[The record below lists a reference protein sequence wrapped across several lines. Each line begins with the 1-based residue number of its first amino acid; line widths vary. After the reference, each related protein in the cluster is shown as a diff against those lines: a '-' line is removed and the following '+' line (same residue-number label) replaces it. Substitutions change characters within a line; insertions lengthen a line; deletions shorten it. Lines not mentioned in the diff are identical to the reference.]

1 MSDAPEPDSHHPEP
15 GGDEPGRESPAAT
28 ANAIAGPASDDATLF
43 AALGV
48 ILSAAH
54 VLISMKMRCA
64 AVAWS
69 GVATGGLLI
78 ASVAA
83 MQLASRRGGRAAIA
97 LLLSALQP
105 GLGQMAMGRFAAGAG
120 LVAASTALFLSGHWH
135 VAYWATLGAAAAEL
149 ALRARAESRPPPAL
163 GIRLL
168 HCAALFL
175 AVMSVLGAFV
185 HSGGLARGGVGGDV
199 VVVLGGGESGT
210 ATRAARAAELM
221 KTGLYRELLVVG
233 LDAERK
239 VARKV
244 FADEGLPEALRI
256 RHFRATNTFESV
268 AALPPGLD
276 GAVVVTSRYHL
287 ARTDL
292 FWRAL
297 GRSPATFEAVEDDS
311 VPRLISLSARE
322 ALSLGAYLSALPW
335 ALMGPASR

>member
-1 MSDAPEPDSHHPEP
+1 MSDAPEPNSHCPEP
-15 GGDEPGRESPAAT
+15 GGDEPGREAPAAT

-54 VLISMKMRCA
+54 VLLSMKMRCA

-78 ASVAA
+78 VSVAV
-83 MQLASRRGGRAAIA
+83 MRIASRRGGRAAIA

-135 VAYWATLGAAAAEL
+135 VAYWATLGAAVAEL
-149 ALRARAESRPPPAL
+149 ALRSRSERRPPPGL
-163 GIRLL
+163 LVRLM

-175 AVMSVLGAFV
+175 AVMSVFGAFV
-185 HSGGLARGGVGGDV
+185 HLGGLSRDGVGGDV
-199 VVVLGGGESGT
+199 IVVLGGGERAT

-221 KTGLYRELLVVG
+221 ETGLYREMLVVG

-244 FADEGLPEALRI
+244 FDDEGLPDGTRI
-256 RHFRATNTFESV
+256 RHFRVTNTFESI

-276 GAVVVTSRYHL
+276 GAVVVTSRYHM

-297 GRSPATFEAVEDDS
+297 GRAPATFEAVEGDS

-335 ALMGPASR
+335 VTAVPAPS